1 MSVNSWKIRVR
12 RGDDVEVCVVVF
24 EMARQT
30 KRYEARRVGKL
41 TKVV

>member
-1 MSVNSWKIRVR
+1 MSVESWQIRAR

-24 EMARQT
+24 EMARQAR
-30 KRYEARRVGKL
+30 RYEARVGKL

>member
-1 MSVNSWKIRVR
+1 MSVKSWKIPAR
-12 RGDDVEVCVVVF
+12 RGDDVEVCVVF
-24 EMARQT
+24 EMARQA